1 MLTIDEQLFDI
12 DEAIDEVAASF
23 LELESVK
30 NYRKAREVFLA
41 DTVLQ
46 EKIMH
51 FQALKQS
58 YEDVKSYAA
67 FRSEVA
73 EIRRQLFKEK
83 RGIDIN
89 EKVSQLRQSEVAVQ
103 KNLAKLSQKISSTI
117 SSDIFV
123 ETGLPLAPHKSH
135 YGNCSKGGRKKHV

>member
-103 KNLAKLSQKISSTI
+103 KNLAELSQKISSAI

>member
-51 FQALKQS
+51 FQA
-58 YEDVKSYAA
+58 
-67 FRSEVA
+67 
-73 EIRRQLFKEK
+73 
-83 RGIDIN
+83 
-89 EKVSQLRQSEVAVQ
+89 
-103 KNLAKLSQKISSTI
+103 
-117 SSDIFV
+117 
-123 ETGLPLAPHKSH
+123 
-135 YGNCSKGGRKKHV
+135 

>member
-12 DEAIDEVAASF
+12 DEAIDEVA
-23 LELESVK
+23 
-30 NYRKAREVFLA
+30 
-41 DTVLQ
+41 
-46 EKIMH
+46 
-51 FQALKQS
+51 
-58 YEDVKSYAA
+58 AA

-103 KNLAKLSQKISSTI
+103 KNLAELSQKISSTI

>member
-73 EIRRQLFKEK
+73 
-83 RGIDIN
+83 
-89 EKVSQLRQSEVAVQ
+89 VQ
-103 KNLAKLSQKISSTI
+103 KNLAELSQKISSTI

>member
-41 DTVLQ
+41 DT
-46 EKIMH
+46 
-51 FQALKQS
+51 
-58 YEDVKSYAA
+58 
-67 FRSEVA
+67 
-73 EIRRQLFKEK
+73 
-83 RGIDIN
+83 
-89 EKVSQLRQSEVAVQ
+89 
-103 KNLAKLSQKISSTI
+103 STI

>member
-51 FQALKQS
+51 FQA
-58 YEDVKSYAA
+58 
-67 FRSEVA
+67 RSE
-73 EIRRQLFKEK
+73 ERRVGKEGALTLTKKLVNCDKVKLLFK
-83 RGIDIN
+83 
-89 EKVSQLRQSEVAVQ
+89 
-103 KNLAKLSQKISSTI
+103 KI
-117 SSDIFV
+117 
-123 ETGLPLAPHKSH
+123 
-135 YGNCSKGGRKKHV
+135 